1 MKKPTNQVNQVINAL
16 KANEAVS
23 SVTMFKLGIT
33 RLSSVIHR
41 LRNRGY
47 DIVTQQAHN
56 NGLAYYSL
64 AEGWNQKK
72 ANLEKGCV

>member
-47 DIVTQQAHN
+47 EIVTHQEHN
-56 NGLAYYSL
+56 GIAFYRLAD
-64 AEGWNQKK
+64 GWNQNK
-72 ANLEKGCV
+72 NF